1 MSLEPSLFQEE
12 IAQGPDSAF
21 YQAYILQDHQLH
33 QCMVTTAQ
41 AASKLN
47 LSNVLF
53 HTGEHQV
60 Q

>member
-21 YQAYILQDHQLH
+21 YQAYILQDHKLH

-47 LSNVLF
+47 LSNALLR
-53 HTGEHQV
+53 TGEHQV